1 MWTSAVIL
9 QLVGEG
15 RMRLD
20 DTVQRWLPGLL
31 PYGSRI
37 TVRQL
42 LSHTSGMIDSNE
54 IVAHPYRYLAEVK
67 SPALRAKILAISRR
81 LGTDRAYE
89 FSPRYWIEFA
99 AALPLLFKPG
109 TAYSYS
115 SIGYDVAGLIAERV
129 GGADLATLIRRRIT
143 QPLHLQSVWGALTGF
158 FGSGAREPYSRAP
171 VPLTPRSC
179 ACSCRSGIWRSAACS
194 GSSCFVLAQPSSR
207 SWRSSCYGISWRSF
221 VGRQVV
227 RS

>member
-89 FSPRYWIEFA
+89 FSPRYWIESQ
-99 AALPLLFKPG
+99 PPCRCC
-109 TAYSYS
+109 S
-115 SIGYDVAGLIAERV
+115 S
-129 GGADLATLIRRRIT
+129 
-143 QPLHLQSVWGALTGF
+143 
-158 FGSGAREPYSRAP
+158 REPRTATR
-171 VPLTPRSC
+171 V
-179 ACSCRSGIWRSAACS
+179 SATTS
-194 GSSCFVLAQPSSR
+194 
-207 SWRSSCYGISWRSF
+207 
-221 VGRQVV
+221 QV
-227 RS
+227 